1 MKSAMRNVK
10 CVMRNSGVSLI
21 TVLLFMLV
29 ATIAATATYKW
40 ITSENRSSGSRMMLS
55 EAHQASLAGL
65 DNARSWIT
73 NHGNEAGALVKQ
85 FFDNG
90 KKPVRL
96 DGILHKIDNGK
107 QDYSVWLVGVDDS
120 KPTFK
125 LKLVSTGK
133 GRSGSRY
140 SEISILKVDGL
151 YRMQVPG
158 EHGHATF
165 EEAFYGNLN
174 TAGTI
179 NVNSAIITQTPAVKN
194 AGGQALNSISASD
207 YLVLDGNFYSNAE
220 ATIKDLY
227 ITGDFGYCD
236 NVTTTGDVY
245 VGGIMYAP
253 MANGVSI
260 GGTAYLNGGLKLN
273 TESPLKQ
280 ACSGTIGGPITFAKN
295 VTLNGA
301 LEYYDHNTSYTLTAN
316 QNLVANAGIDFPNTY
331 PSSADK
337 MILKHNV
344 YVGGSSDGTG
354 SIPQDQ
360 AARTTLG
367 TTNADK
373 IYINGFSYSTAGG
386 GTYGVSNDG
395 NIYTTVNGSWA
406 IPSDEEVASW
416 GASTLT
422 KYAEKLVKDN
432 DISCKVKQPIQFNEA
447 LRNSPLNH
455 KGTSDATR
463 MGCDASIWP
472 TAGNWIGD
480 DWVKKVNECYTIAR
494 QNSQL
499 YNDKWLILE
508 TEDLNIGSGISE
520 KLKQFI
526 IWIHN
531 QTSSSYTLYEIPS
544 TEDNA
549 EVVLFLPNG
558 YPSTNGNACITTTS
572 GKKYNYFIYAN
583 ADVACMNM
591 NGQIKGSIFMGNCSV
606 VNTIGANPALNAST
620 AGTTIISDMTGDA
633 IICDFVKPVAG
644 AAPVTPSCGAS
655 GGAGEGGEVV
665 PVVGQNDSYYISV
678 APQLRVE
685 LESQYKNNEFNE
697 DNLDN
702 DDYTNISPSILVV
715 PRIIY
720 LTKDPIGKLGDYFS
734 LLNLNGADEEK
745 DVNQVN
751 CNPALEKAER
761 LYDPDGDPLTEG
773 TYTCTYESKNNYN
786 NVIFWVSVSGELGQV
801 PEVSLDER
809 SKEVTKLQPAT
820 VYLNVPE
827 AARAQISVDISV
839 TATPS
844 NWTLTPVNAT
854 PRNDGSGLYTATVNT
869 NASTPLFTVSVD
881 ETSATNTSMLFQL
894 IQPCDGCIIS
904 TGHSVEEVYMT
915 GYMTVK
921 RDEASVYCN
930 DSEHADD
937 CEDQGITD
945 KLDWPSCDGI
955 IGDTRWIVPECLNRS
970 TVTENSEWSCS
981 IGFNETNYSIQLQG
995 QALPD
1000 DFCEVLLPVG
1010 DDNKLPRNGE
1020 ALSDNSEGTLYAS
1033 IVRRKKTLYVGVN
1046 GANSPT
1052 ITVQS
1057 NGLNPFDPTD
1067 PTAYESTVTCTA
1079 VTPTDYNRYY
1089 SCPVYVGDHIRLVLN
1104 RGATTKPFSYWKA
1117 TGGDFSSSQTIYP
1130 DQEVF
1135 TLPVIHSD
1143 NSVIAYFNEVD
1154 DRCFYED
1161 FKEFTE
1167 NSAYAYMC
1175 ASVNDQR
1182 CFYTCPEGACYAS
1195 VSAVKADWR
1204 LIYSNYGDLDLS
1216 TYHEIQYK
1224 RNQNASATLT
1234 HTGAHAGLP
1243 TADDNFFALHRVEG
1257 GMDGTLSATFTTADY
1272 GATLANEKEGTY
1284 ADVQSLNT
1292 GFVLRSSPDAQNY
1305 LTLNIFGNAKPVTI
1319 HGNSIPGKTMVAQV
1333 CEGSGQVV
1341 TSSESCIYGTFTLT
1355 DDQFTKLYNG
1365 CGKAYGVG
1373 YDEQACFN
1381 TNAKF
1386 TVSATIAAHT
1396 LNVSLAFNDNNSQSN
1411 LAASSGGSQL
1421 EMDLGQLPL
1430 GGLYGSGYVDNQRVG
1445 FKSASD
1451 NFRLYDITWKSDT
1464 YDEECWDY
1472 PHVMCS
1478 FKANYL
1484 GGIVPMD
1491 SNVVPWVAMSSYF
1504 GDNCTI
1510 SYHYNGCDM
1519 SGDLWQYYGRPKE
1532 CTGEPRANGGVP
1544 TGNGYFQ
1551 IYNGVIGNGY
1561 SDWYSL
1567 GAQGTNVYKNNLTK
1581 LGTNYYHFTASGQ
1594 HSIYYQNKLVGYQSE
1609 TANGYYNSAYVIV
1622 ECENTNLAMDFRTDN
1637 CNSFYV
1643 GDINQCTEDKI
1654 LFSGSQH
1661 CTPSE
1666 TCSPTLTEDESN
1678 LRDADLYISF
1688 ANMIEGSSFN
1698 VWAEDKNGVKSS
1710 VVEVPYTSASGRKL
1724 ISMDLLASAESFD
1737 PESVTDIHI
1746 QTNYNVTITS
1756 IETVCPYTTGI
1767 ANCRA
1772 EYNGAS
1778 WVLHSTIKKPENA
1791 KANGCEVT
1799 KLEGSG
1805 TNLPLTVDC
1814 PSDGE
1819 FTVSES
1825 GLYESVNL
1833 SGTSV
1838 DYQFKITITNKN
1850 DEEMFCETD
1859 VVTIE
1864 PMDIDCEVS
1873 AASVVQG
1880 AGVPDFK
1887 YSIQNCPPAGCPVT
1901 ITGSFVTG
1909 NSTGTY
1915 TAEGSQETF
1924 NASSITSDINTSPAM
1939 NAGTGYSYTIT
1950 SLGGQS
1956 CSATFDVI
1964 AKRDASASNC
1974 RIDGTDFKADITAPN
1989 FGTANATLHMTDV
2002 LGNLIGSSQTITTET
2017 TEYVESVADLISTP
2031 GTYVFVLSL
2040 DGTNEACS
2048 VTHIVDGKLS
2058 ATCPTDAIPNQD
2070 VGETVSVYPVVTGC
2084 NAGCSWQILDGTTQK
2099 NSGSDYTSGTV
2110 TFADNS
2116 AVAGNTKQYTFSV
2129 THSVSEETK
2138 TCNFNVAYRVP
2149 LTLSCPAD
2157 WTGQDPT
2164 SGISFTPATITGCE
2178 NNNCTWS
2185 ITGGATASGDSY
2197 GGGAINFTHS
2207 NPVGLRQYTY
2217 NLTVTRGTGTEAE
2230 SRDCSFK
2237 VTFAKTGSD
2246 LSLTCPT
2253 SWTDQD
2259 PAAQPI
2265 SINPT
2270 RSGCDNGDCSW
2281 AISGGTTASGSELG
2295 NTGAI
2300 SFSQANAEG
2309 RKDYTLTLSREGTYD
2324 ATPCSFSVTYK
2335 SLGLECP
2342 ADVTDQDP
2350 EESISITPTVS
2361 GCESNCTISISG
2373 GGLPSASTT
2382 SSYNN
2387 GAVSF
2392 SHTAGSGTKTY
2403 TMTLS
2408 RTGYVSKTCTFKVE
2422 YITNVGSATCA
2433 FDKIRNGQT
2442 YEWFQGL
2449 DKVKIDNPNSRDYH
2463 NLSWR
2468 TTWRAN
2474 GAASESNISSGT
2486 LNCNNNS
2493 ICEISIDGNTSSG
2506 QAQPG
2511 TWYVYLGGSS
2521 RPSCSMTLAEGS
2533 GLPAMSASNCGLNS
2547 GATQLAASQTARFD
2561 ASLTKCN
2568 NSACNWYLK
2577 KNNTKI
2583 FEGTYGTSLQQNV
2596 TGPGTYT
2603 VHLLSESA
2611 SAACTVTIT
2620 EKSPASNCQHNSTSR
2635 TYGDNHQFQAK
2646 LTVASGTSYQIL
2658 GPGGEL
2664 IDEGTFSQTYDNQD
2678 WNSSQFHAKISGKY
2692 KLKIGG
2698 SEACET
2704 NNTLTVT
2711 QPTAENCRL
2720 EAETIPSGGSTKFHW
2735 DLKNCKNSQCS
2746 YMIKRGGN
2754 DFHGDDDVSEQND
2767 RQVDVNTAGEYVVWL
2782 NDVETDCKK
2791 TLTIAAGGTLTC
2803 TYTGVNLVGELGQ
2816 KIQVTSTRA
2825 NGTYD
2830 VYLDGSIVRDSW
2842 NNLQSNISINK
2853 NETKDVGNFTVPA
2866 AGSHTWKITAHGS
2879 TTALCEGSFTSTNT
2893 PKVDCFFAKDNN
2905 GTQLITGSV
2914 TPNKQMHFCSSKAP
2928 VSKQVTLT
2936 GKKKDGDISE
2946 NFNISK
2952 DNIVC
2957 YYFEAP
2963 TAENSYPFSLQYNSE
2978 EVCNTAPTLVVEK
2991 GPGIVCS
2998 SYTSEDHSTSNGN
3011 ITISGTYT
3019 GCYSFKTTKNF
3030 SNVQIN
3036 SDCVDSDIL
3045 INGTN
3050 VHTRPYDGYYSGSM
3064 TSGDPI
3070 RVGVP
3075 STCNVTSFY
3084 FW

>member
-10 CVMRNSGVSLI
+10 CVVRKSGVSLI

-120 KPTFK
+120 KSTFK

-158 EHGHATF
+158 EHGHANF

-207 YLVLDGNFYSNAE
+207 YLILDGNFYSNAE

-301 LEYYDHNTSYTLTAN
+301 LEYYDNNTSYTLTAN
-316 QNLVANAGIDFPNTY
+316 QNLVANAGIDFPNAH

-367 TTNADK
+367 TSNADK

-472 TAGNWIGD
+472 TAGNWIGN

-520 KLKQFI
+520 KLNQFI

-531 QTSSSYTLYEIPS
+531 QTSSSYSLYEIPS
-544 TEDNA
+544 TGDNA

-558 YPSTNGNACITTTS
+558 YPSTNDNACITTTS

-591 NGQIKGSIFMGNCSV
+591 NGQIKGSVFMGNCSV
-606 VNTIGANPALNAST
+606 VNTIGSNPALNAST
-620 AGTTIISDMTGDA
+620 AGTTIISDMTEDA

-644 AAPVTPSCGAS
+644 AAPVIPSCGAS

-685 LESQYKNNEFNE
+685 LESQYKNNEFDE

-751 CNPALEKAER
+751 CNPALEKTER
-761 LYDPDGDPLTEG
+761 LYDPDGDPLIEG

-786 NVIFWVSVSGELGQV
+786 DVIFWVSVSGELGQV

-921 RDEASVYCN
+921 RNEASVYCN

-1057 NGLNPFDPTD
+1057 NGLNPFDPAD

-1079 VTPTDYNRYY
+1079 VTPSDYNRYY

-1104 RGATTKPFSYWKA
+1104 RGVTTKPFSYWKA
-1117 TGGDFSSSQTIYP
+1117 TGGDFSSRQTIYP

-1143 NSVIAYFNEVD
+1143 NSVIAYFNETD

-1167 NSAYAYMC
+1167 NSGYAYMC
-1175 ASVNDQR
+1175 ASANDEH
-1182 CFYTCPEGACYAS
+1182 CFYTCTEGSCYSS
-1195 VSAVKADWR
+1195 VSTVKADWR
-1204 LIYSNYGDLDLS
+1204 LIYENFGFLDLS

-1224 RNQNASATLT
+1224 RNQNASGTLT
-1234 HTGAHAGLP
+1234 HTGALAGLP

-1257 GMDGTLSATFTTADY
+1257 GMDGTLAATFTTTDY

-1284 ADVQSLNT
+1284 ADVQFLNT
-1292 GFVLRSSPDAQNY
+1292 GFVLRSTPDAQNY
-1305 LTLNIFGNAKPVTI
+1305 LTLNIFGNAKPLTI
-1319 HGNSIPGKTMVAQV
+1319 HGNNIPGKTMVAQV

-1341 TSSESCIYGTFTLT
+1341 TSSASCIYGTFTLT

-1386 TVSATIAAHT
+1386 TMSATIAAHT
-1396 LNVSLAFNDNNSQSN
+1396 LNVSLAFNDNNSPSN
-1411 LAASSGGSQL
+1411 LAASGGGSQL
-1421 EMDLGQLPL
+1421 QLDLGLLPL

-1491 SNVVPWVAMSSYF
+1491 SNVTPWVAMSSYF

-1519 SGDLWQYYGRPKE
+1519 AGTKWKHYGRPQE
-1532 CTGEPRANGGVP
+1532 CEGETGNPSGP
-1544 TGNGYFQ
+1544 SKNGYFQ
-1551 IYNGVIGNGY
+1551 IYDGVQGDGT
-1561 SDWYSL
+1561 SVWYSL
-1567 GAQGTNVYKNNLTK
+1567 NGINVYKNNLTK
-1581 LGTNYYHFTASGQ
+1581 LKDGLYNFNEAGPHSVYYH
-1594 HSIYYQNKLVGYQSE
+1594 NKLVGYGTQ
-1609 TANGYYNSAYVIV
+1609 TADGYYNSAYVIV
-1622 ECENTNLAMDFRTDN
+1622 ECENTNLAMNFRTDN

-1698 VWAEDKNGVKSS
+1698 VWAVDKNGGKSS
-1710 VVEVPYTSASGRKL
+1710 VVEVPYTKASGRKL
-1724 ISMDLLASAESFD
+1724 ISMDQLASSESFD
-1737 PESVTDIHI
+1737 PETVTNIHI
-1746 QTNYNVTITS
+1746 QTSYNVTITS
-1756 IETVCPYTTGI
+1756 IESVCPYTTGI
-1767 ANCRA
+1767 ANCSA

-1814 PSDGE
+1814 PSDGD

-1901 ITGSFVTG
+1901 ITGDFVTG
-1909 NSTGTY
+1909 SSTGTY

-1974 RIDGTDFKADITAPN
+1974 RIDGTAFKADITAPN
-1989 FGTANATLHMTDV
+1989 FGTANATLHMVDV
-2002 LGNLIGSSQTITTET
+2002 MGNVLVSSQTVTTET
-2017 TEYVESVADLISTP
+2017 TEYVQSVADLISTP

-2040 DGTNEACS
+2040 DGENEACT
-2048 VTHIVDGKLS
+2048 VTHIVDGDLN
-2058 ATCPTDAIPNQD
+2058 ATCPVDAIPNQD

-2099 NSGSDYTSGTV
+2099 NSGTNYTSGMV

-2129 THSVSEETK
+2129 THSVSDDTK

-2217 NLTVTRGTGTEAE
+2217 NLTITRGTGTEAE

-2281 AISGGTTASGSELG
+2281 AISGGTTASGSSLG

-2300 SFSQANAEG
+2300 SFSQANAKG

-2324 ATPCSFSVTYK
+2324 ATCNFSVTYK
-2335 SLGLECP
+2335 SLGLTCP
-2342 ADVTDQDP
+2342 ADVTGQDP
-2350 EESISITPTVS
+2350 AETISVTPTVS
-2361 GCESNCTISISG
+2361 GCNGNCTLTISG

-2382 SSYNN
+2382 SSYTS
-2387 GAVSF
+2387 GEVSF
-2392 SHTAGSGTKTY
+2392 SHSAGSGTKTY

-2408 RTGYVSKTCTFKVE
+2408 RTGYVSESCQFKVS
-2422 YITNVGSATCA
+2422 YISNTNVNTNCWFTESNPYQPGTTAYFKFDNLTNPDNNQPWSGLSYKVVGPEEEKTGTTPTAQQEQTTFSVTPEAAGTYTLYIYMDGRYKQACQTTMTLQDFSPSNCRYENGNFKAHSNHPCTGSACTWYIMKGDDTPTTGTPVYYGNWTSSDISKSMSGKGQGTFTLWINSTKYNDCSISIAPSVTCPS
-2433 FDKIRNGQT
+2433 KRT
-2442 YEWFQGL
+2442 YSVDSDVEF
-2449 DKVKIDNPNSRDYH
+2449 KVASLSNCDGGCDY
-2463 NLSWR
+2463 LLQP
-2468 TTWRAN
+2468 
-2474 GAASESNISSGT
+2474 SSGT
-2486 LNCNNNS
+2486 AYASVLDGTGTYESANTGISFHTPIGEADNVAYTFTVYDKNDHTLYGSCTGTMKFVEGSTCTDKGTWNITSNNGNAPGTTNNS
-2493 ICEISIDGNTSSG
+2493 S
-2506 QAQPG
+2506 
-2511 TWYVYLGGSS
+2511 W
-2521 RPSCSMTLAEGS
+2521 
-2533 GLPAMSASNCGLNS
+2533 SASDCF
-2547 GATQLAASQTARFD
+2547 TITANRV
-2561 ASLTKCN
+2561 C
-2568 NSACNWYLK
+2568 
-2577 KNNTKI
+2577 
-2583 FEGTYGTSLQQNV
+2583 TSLQFTSYDCRNKYMKLNGAELFLRDGDGYYDGQIPAEARGLTFKFEMPDECGV
-2596 TGPGTYT
+2596 TKFFVDGCFDPKPVISCSALNGDKNINSSVQITPTVTSCTNDIKCSYTIVGGATDINHSEKNWTSTSAMDELAVVSSEGSVTYT
-2603 VHLLSESA
+2603 LQVSNAFETSSA
-2611 SAACTVTIT
+2611 CVFTINYIDPNKPIEVTNNT
-2620 EKSPASNCQHNSTSR
+2620 GFNVS
-2635 TYGDNHQFQAK
+2635 
-2646 LTVASGTSYQIL
+2646 ASGTKIKIKGVSASGGCQI
-2658 GPGGEL
+2658 GCNPKAGNV
-2664 IDEGTFSQTYDNQD
+2664 GTFSVTIGTTSY
-2678 WNSSQFHAKISGKY
+2678 SGNNY
-2692 KLKIGG
+2692 AGG
-2698 SEACET
+2698 
-2704 NNTLTVT
+2704 NINTSLCQAGAESTVT
-2711 QPTAENCRL
+2711 TSHDA
-2720 EAETIPSGGSTKFHW
+2720 
-2735 DLKNCKNSQCS
+2735 
-2746 YMIKRGGN
+2746 
-2754 DFHGDDDVSEQND
+2754 
-2767 RQVDVNTAGEYVVWL
+2767 
-2782 NDVETDCKK
+2782 
-2791 TLTIAAGGTLTC
+2791 TC
-2803 TYTGVNLVGELGQ
+2803 TIG
-2816 KIQVTSTRA
+2816 
-2825 NGTYD
+2825 
-2830 VYLDGSIVRDSW
+2830 W
-2842 NNLQSNISINK
+2842 
-2853 NETKDVGNFTVPA
+2853 
-2866 AGSHTWKITAHGS
+2866 W
-2879 TTALCEGSFTSTNT
+2879 
-2893 PKVDCFFAKDNN
+2893 
-2905 GTQLITGSV
+2905 
-2914 TPNKQMHFCSSKAP
+2914 
-2928 VSKQVTLT
+2928 
-2936 GKKKDGDISE
+2936 
-2946 NFNISK
+2946 
-2952 DNIVC
+2952 
-2957 YYFEAP
+2957 
-2963 TAENSYPFSLQYNSE
+2963 
-2978 EVCNTAPTLVVEK
+2978 
-2991 GPGIVCS
+2991 
-2998 SYTSEDHSTSNGN
+2998 
-3011 ITISGTYT
+3011 
-3019 GCYSFKTTKNF
+3019 
-3030 SNVQIN
+3030 
-3036 SDCVDSDIL
+3036 
-3045 INGTN
+3045 
-3050 VHTRPYDGYYSGSM
+3050 
-3064 TSGDPI
+3064 
-3070 RVGVP
+3070 
-3075 STCNVTSFY
+3075 
-3084 FW
+3084 

>member
-73 NHGNEAGALVKQ
+73 NHGNEAGSLIKQ
-85 FFDNG
+85 YFDNE

-96 DGILHKIDNGK
+96 DAILHKIDNGK
-107 QDYSVWLVGVDDS
+107 QNYSVWLVGVDDS
-120 KPTFK
+120 KSTFK

-133 GRSGSRY
+133 GRNGTRY
-140 SEISILKVDGL
+140 SEVSILKVDGL

-158 EHGHATF
+158 TRGTLDF
-165 EEAFYGNLN
+165 NEAFHGNMR
-174 TAGTI
+174 TI
-179 NVNSAIITQTPAVKN
+179 DKLDVNSAIITQTMDLSN
-194 AGGQALNSISASD
+194 AGGQALNYMPSVKD
-207 YLVLDGNFYSNAE
+207 YLILDGNFYVND
-220 ATIKDLY
+220 TGNVGNLYVTGDLCIGNKLRVNNNMFIGGDLY
-227 ITGDFGYCD
+227 GRTSSTQVIVARDAYVAGNFRPNEESDYAAGHGFGAA
-236 NVTTTGDVY
+236 GHGGKFS
-245 VGGIMYAP
+245 VGGNMTIEGYADHFDDSQ
-253 MANGVSI
+253 A
-260 GGTAYLNGGLKLN
+260 GGSYLHVTGSLVVMNKIN
-273 TESPLKQ
+273 YPQS
-280 ACSGTIGGPITFAKN
+280 AHSGEITVGN
-295 VTLNGA
+295 
-301 LEYYDHNTSYTLTAN
+301 
-316 QNLVANAGIDFPNTY
+316 NTY
-331 PSSADK
+331 VHNAPSQGAIPLD
-337 MILKHNV
+337 
-344 YVGGSSDGTG
+344 YVS
-354 SIPQDQ
+354 
-360 AARTTLG
+360 TTVLG
-367 TTNADK
+367 TDNSDD
-373 IYINGFSYSTAGG
+373 IYMAGFTTYSTDYLVSSNNEIYVTAGG
-386 GTYGVSNDG
+386 SLVSAPSNEEL
-395 NIYTTVNGSWA
+395 NSWKA
-406 IPSDEEVASW
+406 DHMDS
-416 GASTLT
+416 
-422 KYAEKLVKDN
+422 YAEKIATRDANCGSQVKTP
-432 DISCKVKQPIQFNEA
+432 VQFSEN
-447 LRNSPLNH
+447 LT
-455 KGTSDATR
+455 TSDYVHSRDSKKTCNYGFYTGSTSNWISADQFVRDLNSCYVSASGADNLYDNSWLIVKITGYPCISGTPQDSLSGNFIIIIDGTNATPGAQLNLPATR
-463 MGCDASIWP
+463 KNS
-472 TAGNWIGD
+472 
-480 DWVKKVNECYTIAR
+480 KV
-494 QNSQL
+494 L
-499 YNDKWLILE
+499 
-508 TEDLNIGSGISE
+508 
-520 KLKQFI
+520 
-526 IWIHN
+526 
-531 QTSSSYTLYEIPS
+531 
-544 TEDNA
+544 
-549 EVVLFLPNG
+549 LFLPDGWPATQQGSNLSLSTTG
-558 YPSTNGNACITTTS
+558 YH
-572 GKKYNYFIYAN
+572 NYFIYS
-583 ADVACMNM
+583 
-591 NGQIKGSIFMGNCSV
+591 KGNISRFDAASTSGITGSMVMANCSQ
-606 VNTIGANPALNAST
+606 LNT
-620 AGTTIISDMTGDA
+620 AGDNNTFKATFNKDLVDA
-633 IICDFVKPVAG
+633 LKESGIICANTGNNKCG
-644 AAPVTPSCGAS
+644 AAG
-655 GGAGEGGEVV
+655 GGAEGGAAAVA
-665 PVVGQNDSYYISV
+665 GQNDSYYISV

-685 LESQYKNNEFNE
+685 LESQYKNNEFDE
-697 DNLDN
+697 DNLGA
-702 DDYTNISPSILVV
+702 DDYSNISPSILVV

-720 LTKDPIGKLGDYFS
+720 LTQDPIGKLGDYFS
-734 LLNLNGADEEK
+734 LLNLNGAAEEK

-751 CNPALEKAER
+751 CNPVLEKTER
-761 LYDPDGDPLTEG
+761 LYDPDEGPLTEG
-773 TYTCTYESKNNYN
+773 TYTCTYASKEGYN
-786 NVIFWVSVSGELGQV
+786 NVPFWVSVSGELGQV
-801 PEVSLDER
+801 PEVSLDAI

-854 PRNDGSGLYTATVNT
+854 PRNDGSGIYTATVNT

-955 IGDTRWIVPECLNRS
+955 IGDRRWIVPECLNRS

-1057 NGLNPFDPTD
+1057 NGLNPFDPAD

-1167 NSAYAYMC
+1167 NSGYAYMC

-1292 GFVLRSSPDAQNY
+1292 GFILRSTPDALSY

-1319 HGNSIPGKTMVAQV
+1319 QGNNIPGKTMVAQV

-1341 TSSESCIYGTFTLT
+1341 TSSASCIYGTFTLT

-1386 TVSATIAAHT
+1386 TMSATIAAHT
-1396 LNVSLAFNDNNSQSN
+1396 LNVSLAFNDNNSPSN
-1411 LAASSGGSQL
+1411 LAASGGGSQL
-1421 EMDLGQLPL
+1421 QLDLGLLPL

-1491 SNVVPWVAMSSYF
+1491 SNVTPWVAMSSYF

-1519 SGDLWQYYGRPKE
+1519 AGTKWKHYGRPQE
-1532 CTGEPRANGGVP
+1532 CEGETGNPSGP
-1544 TGNGYFQ
+1544 SKNGYFQ
-1551 IYNGVIGNGY
+1551 IYDGVQGDGT
-1561 SDWYSL
+1561 SVWYSL
-1567 GAQGTNVYKNNLTK
+1567 NGINVYKNNLTK
-1581 LGTNYYHFTASGQ
+1581 LKDGLYNFNEAGPHSVYYH
-1594 HSIYYQNKLVGYQSE
+1594 NKLVGYGTQ
-1609 TANGYYNSAYVIV
+1609 TADGYYNSAYVIV
-1622 ECENTNLAMDFRTDN
+1622 ECENTNLAMEFRTDN

-1661 CTPSE
+1661 CTPAE
-1666 TCSPTLTEDESN
+1666 TCSPTLTEEDESN
-1678 LRDADLYISF
+1678 LRDADVYISF

-1698 VWAEDKNGVKSS
+1698 VWAEDKNGGKSS
-1710 VVEVPYTSASGRKL
+1710 VVEVPYTKASGRKL
-1724 ISMDLLASAESFD
+1724 ISMDQLASSESFD
-1737 PESVTDIHI
+1737 PETVTNIHI
-1746 QTNYNVTITS
+1746 QTSYNVTITS
-1756 IETVCPYTTGI
+1756 IESVCPYTTGI
-1767 ANCRA
+1767 ANCSA

-1814 PSDGE
+1814 PIDGE
-1819 FTVSES
+1819 FTVPES

-1833 SGTSV
+1833 SGNSV
-1838 DYQFKITITNKN
+1838 DYQFKIAITNMN
-1850 DEEMFCETD
+1850 DEEMYCETD

-1901 ITGSFVTG
+1901 ITGDFVTG
-1909 NSTGTY
+1909 SSTGTY

-1974 RIDGTDFKADITAPN
+1974 RIDGTAFKADITAPN
-1989 FGTANATLHMTDV
+1989 FGTANATLHMVDV
-2002 LGNLIGSSQTITTET
+2002 MGNVLVSSQTVTTET
-2017 TEYVESVADLISTP
+2017 TEYVQSVADLISTP

-2040 DGTNEACS
+2040 DGENEACT
-2048 VTHIVDGKLS
+2048 VTHIVDGDLN
-2058 ATCPTDAIPNQD
+2058 ATCPVDAIPNQD

-2099 NSGSDYTSGTV
+2099 NSGTNYTSGSV

-2129 THSVSEETK
+2129 THSVSDDTK

-2185 ITGGATASGDSY
+2185 VTGGATASGDSY

-2281 AISGGTTASGSELG
+2281 AISGGTTASGSSLG

-2324 ATPCSFSVTYK
+2324 ATCNFSVTYK

-2350 EESISITPTVS
+2350 ATSISVTPSV
-2361 GCESNCTISISG
+2361 SNCNSKCTVAISD
-2373 GGLPSASTT
+2373 GGLPTASTT
-2382 SSYNN
+2382 TSYNS

-2392 SHTAGSGTKTY
+2392 SHSGARGTKTY

-2408 RTGYVSKTCTFKVE
+2408 RTGYVSKTCNFKVS
-2422 YITNVGSATCA
+2422 YIASGASDISATCSWCEWNN
-2433 FDKIRNGQT
+2433 NGQCV
-2442 YEWFQGL
+2442 
-2449 DKVKIDNPNSRDYH
+2449 D
-2463 NLSWR
+2463 
-2468 TTWRAN
+2468 
-2474 GAASESNISSGT
+2474 ISST
-2486 LNCNNNS
+2486 YITKNS
-2493 ICEISIDGNTSSG
+2493 AVFKATNFTGYSADHINIYLYDADGNEKG
-2506 QAQPG
+2506 
-2511 TWYVYLGGSS
+2511 
-2521 RPSCSMTLAEGS
+2521 
-2533 GLPAMSASNCGLNS
+2533 NS
-2547 GATQLAASQTARFD
+2547 QGFYAP
-2561 ASLTKCN
+2561 N
-2568 NSACNWYLK
+2568 
-2577 KNNTKI
+2577 
-2583 FEGTYGTSLQQNV
+2583 
-2596 TGPGTYT
+2596 GTYT
-2603 VHLLSESA
+2603 RSLNDMGLTPNTAGTYTFTLKDEDGYSICPTVDLVVKNPEPNCEVSSNSIEQNKAVTFSVSGTNGWVPGDITYKNLKLYYDEGSTPIKTWSDTYGNTGISYSYTPTTSGSHKFTLKGFDPSIALCEKTI
-2611 SAACTVTIT
+2611 TVTKPRPTCSVSDFSAQENTNVTINLT
-2620 EKSPASNCQHNSTSR
+2620 STGCTSGPCS
-2635 TYGDNHQFQAK
+2635 Y
-2646 LTVASGTSYQIL
+2646 TVSGGTHGGTSGTSYDDSDGSLGNTITGEAASTTPVSYIL
-2658 GPGGEL
+2658 TLTDGDGVSGSCNFDVTYTAESSGGGCNCTDYCTQAQCDDL
-2664 IDEGTFSQTYDNQD
+2664 R
-2678 WNSSQFHAKISGKY
+2678 ISG
-2692 KLKIGG
+2692 
-2698 SEACET
+2698 
-2704 NNTLTVT
+2704 
-2711 QPTAENCRL
+2711 
-2720 EAETIPSGGSTKFHW
+2720 
-2735 DLKNCKNSQCS
+2735 DLKFDGNCYFATSISVMNGDTYKINGQELSQYNTS
-2746 YMIKRGGN
+2746 GFGDPVDGG
-2754 DFHGDDDVSEQND
+2754 
-2767 RQVDVNTAGEYVVWL
+2767 YY
-2782 NDVETDCKK
+2782 
-2791 TLTIAAGGTLTC
+2791 I
-2803 TYTGVNLVGELGQ
+2803 
-2816 KIQVTSTRA
+2816 TSTGH
-2825 NGTYD
+2825 NY
-2830 VYLDGSIVRDSW
+2830 GS
-2842 NNLQSNISINK
+2842 
-2853 NETKDVGNFTVPA
+2853 
-2866 AGSHTWKITAHGS
+2866 
-2879 TTALCEGSFTSTNT
+2879 
-2893 PKVDCFFAKDNN
+2893 
-2905 GTQLITGSV
+2905 SV
-2914 TPNKQMHFCSSKAP
+2914 TLGKPNP
-2928 VSKQVTLT
+2928 
-2936 GKKKDGDISE
+2936 E
-2946 NFNISK
+2946 
-2952 DNIVC
+2952 
-2957 YYFEAP
+2957 
-2963 TAENSYPFSLQYNSE
+2963 
-2978 EVCNTAPTLVVEK
+2978 
-2991 GPGIVCS
+2991 CS
-2998 SYTSEDHSTSNGN
+2998 SYHVCTKMECIQFVG
-3011 ITISGTYT
+3011 GTGGYDSH
-3019 GCYSFKTTKNF
+3019 CYSSGLQNHT
-3030 SNVQIN
+3030 
-3036 SDCVDSDIL
+3036 
-3045 INGTN
+3045 NGKCYTLNTTN
-3050 VHTRPYDGYYSGSM
+3050 VSDTQWPDASATNTYWWKEVD
-3064 TSGDPI
+3064 
-3070 RVGVP
+3070 
-3075 STCNVTSFY
+3075 CNNFCI
-3084 FW
+3084 